1 MQNWLLIETRKAIDA
16 MQISA
21 RNQDVHGDPYE
32 YLFVKLNTAGQ
43 SSQFRT
49 PRHITRT
56 MVNMC
61 EPHPGEPICDPA
73 AGTSGFLV
81 KSWQHLL
88 ETHTDP
94 RDISYDGERTP
105 HGLTGS
111 RLTKEEWGGQP
122 DHGPHRLRFPR
133 RSPKSGPTTWFS
145 PIRHSVGAIDPMDV
159 DRTLPAKCRRL
170 RSSS

>member
-32 YLFVKLNTAGQ
+32 YLLVKLNTAGQ

-111 RLTKEEWGGQP
+111 RLTKEEWGGSQTMALTGF
-122 DHGPHRLRFPR
+122 DFQGVHRRAGLQRGSR
-133 RSPKSGPTTWFS
+133 QSVIQWAQSTRWMLTERSRPN
-145 PIRHSVGAIDPMDV
+145 AED
-159 DRTLPAKCRRL
+159 
-170 RSSS
+170 